1 MGVSKIML
9 FTTAILLYLFGCLHG
24 VNSATAYFS
33 TNDLQGL
40 QSLWLAWKNNT
51 PNTDTNL
58 AFWTSEIGQPAYP
71 CYNAATN
78 WRGVTCLRY
87 PDGNGNTNTL
97 VIGL

>member
-1 MGVSKIML
+1 VW
-9 FTTAILLYLFGCLHG
+9 
-24 VNSATAYFS
+24 
-33 TNDLQGL
+33 GL

-58 AFWTSEIGQPAYP
+58 AFWTSQTGQPGYP

-87 PDGNGNTNTL
+87 PDDQNEDGDTFTR

>member
-1 MGVSKIML
+1 LGLV
-9 FTTAILLYLFGCLHG
+9 
-24 VNSATAYFS
+24 VVW
-33 TNDLQGL
+33 GL

-58 AFWTSEIGQPAYP
+58 AFWTSQTGQPGYP

-87 PDGNGNTNTL
+87 LIQNGNGNTNTW